1 MNIEFQRRKEIQK
14 LLQLKG
20 NGRIKVIEGLRQVG
34 KSFLLKKLFFR
45 KLIDLSI
52 SKEKIALLDF
62 LEKDD
67 DIRNE
72 QELKTKIK
80 SLLDVHKIQF
90 LFMDEIQLVKNYGT
104 ILKSV
109 HLQHPELDIYIT
121 GSNSKTLSKDI
132 QREIGAVDSDEIFVR
147 PLSFEEIKLDYPSFT
162 FSEYFNYGGLPKV
175 IRANTAEEKERF
187 LTDLYRETYEKDI
200 LDRVDDLQN
209 IGENEKRKIL
219 QKIFDTITTGVSLKS
234 ISQQINSNN
243 KAIIKNSSAVHAE
256 VDTFIKRVADS
267 FLFEIMET
275 DTSGSKQSKKKALE
289 NNEKC
294 YCEDHGLLRHASHAM
309 NLDSAVFEN
318 LIFTNLIAKG
328 YQPVSLKF
336 DYLDSITGEECKNRE
351 IDFSFVR
358 NGIRHLVQ
366 AVLVLTD
373 ENYQREVH
381 NLLFSEKGEKK
392 IIVYNYDATIQ
403 HPNSQGIEFIQIEHF
418 LNML

>member
-1 MNIEFQRRKEIQK
+1 MQT
-14 LLQLKG
+14 
-20 NGRIKVIEGLRQVG
+20 KV
-34 KSFLLKKLFFR
+34 LKKLFFR
-45 KLIDLSI
+45 KLINLGV

-72 QELKTKIK
+72 QKLKTKIK

-175 IRANTAEEKERF
+175 IRADTAEEKERF

-200 LDRVDDLQN
+200 LDRVDDLRN

-256 VDTFIKRVADS
+256 VDTFIKRVVDS

-275 DTSGSKQSKKKALE
+275 DTSGSKQSKKKTLE

-392 IIVYNYDATIQ
+392 IIVYNYDATSQ

>member
-1 MNIEFQRRKEIQK
+1 M
-14 LLQLKG
+14 
-20 NGRIKVIEGLRQVG
+20 
-34 KSFLLKKLFFR
+34 
-45 KLIDLSI
+45 IDLGV

-67 DIRNE
+67 DIKNE
-72 QELKTKIK
+72 QKLKTRIK
-80 SLLDVHKIQF
+80 SILKVHKVKF

-147 PLSFEEIKLDYPSFT
+147 PLSFEEIKLDYPSFK
-162 FSEYFNYGGLPKV
+162 FSEYFSYGGLPKV
-175 IRANTAEEKERF
+175 IRADQVEEKERF
-187 LTDLYRETYEKDI
+187 LNDLYRETYEKDI
-200 LDRVDDLQN
+200 LDRVDDLRN

-219 QKIFDTITTGVSLKS
+219 QRIFDTITTGVSIKS
-234 ISQQINSNN
+234 ISQQINSSN
-243 KAIIKNSSAVHAE
+243 KAIIKNSTAVHAE
-256 VDTFIKRVADS
+256 VDTFIKRVVDS

-289 NNEKC
+289 HNEKC

-318 LIFTNLIAKG
+318 LFFTNLIAKG

-358 NGIRHLVQ
+358 NGLRHLVQ

-381 NLLFSEKGEKK
+381 NLLFSEPTNGEL
-392 IIVYNYDATIQ
+392 Q
-403 HPNSQGIEFIQIEHF
+403 W
-418 LNML
+418 